1 MTTSENNDSLS
12 LGFYLL
18 SLGPRSNTVLSG
30 EFFFLHFSRIFGSSP
45 SYFRQIQALTH
56 TVWSPCHS
64 YRTEKIKV
72 DEVRDNLR

>member
-30 EFFFLHFSRIFGSSP
+30 DFFSSFFQDLWKLPKLFSP
-45 SYFRQIQALTH
+45 DPNPY
-56 TVWSPCHS
+56 PHS
-64 YRTEKIKV
+64 LEP
-72 DEVRDNLR
+72 LPQL